1 MVEAEAGE
9 AEAALNALLVLGLLA
24 KVARR
29 QVGRNAAVHSLLTS
43 IGWGVAIGAKRDHNP
58 KLSALA
64 ACCEGS
70 ESIITLFAGPRSAS
84 PTYCGYLAGQMGFDD
99 VQGEIRH
106 VFLYFLVRDFVEIFC
121 LQHLIQLKRA

>member
-43 IGWGVAIGAKRDHNP
+43 IGWRVAIGAKRDHNA

-70 ESIITLFAGPRSAS
+70 EYIITLFAGRNDLHLHEDFRLDQLSNDLEHERRSNIA
-84 PTYCGYLAGQMGFDD
+84 
-99 VQGEIRH
+99 
-106 VFLYFLVRDFVEIFC
+106 
-121 LQHLIQLKRA
+121 

>member
-9 AEAALNALLVLGLLA
+9 AEAALNALLVLVLA

-43 IGWGVAIGAKRDHNP
+43 IGWRVAIGAKRDHNA

-70 ESIITLFAGPRSAS
+70 ESIITLFAGRNDLHLHEDFRLDQLSNDLEHERRSNIA
-84 PTYCGYLAGQMGFDD
+84 
-99 VQGEIRH
+99 
-106 VFLYFLVRDFVEIFC
+106 
-121 LQHLIQLKRA
+121 